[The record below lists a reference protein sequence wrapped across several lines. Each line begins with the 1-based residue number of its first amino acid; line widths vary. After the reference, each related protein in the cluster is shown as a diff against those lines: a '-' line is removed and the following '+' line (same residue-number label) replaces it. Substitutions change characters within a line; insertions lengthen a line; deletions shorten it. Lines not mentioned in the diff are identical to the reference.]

1 MDNLNNNKINN
12 KKMKRHSF
20 LARAAMMLLVM
31 LLSTVTAWAKDWN
44 GDGTLESPYLINN
57 KADFKRL
64 ATKVNNGN
72 YYSNE
77 YFRLTTDLD
86 FTGEDGVNPIG
97 NGSTSSGAFNGTF
110 DGAGHTISNISI
122 NSTMDYV
129 AVFGWVYTD
138 GVVKNLVLA
147 NSSITRSSI
156 GATVGGLVGRL
167 HGTVTNC
174 FVTGVT
180 VTTSSSMPG
189 IICGRKDSEAVLS
202 GNYYYNCTASG
213 KSTSIGCYNA
223 DVTDSNGAVSVHT
236 LTLGTGVSATA
247 SVAITYKGTDYYAK
261 GTSVALSS
269 SVANADGVIFEGYSV
284 NGSTISGTSFTMP
297 AKNTTVDINAT
308 DLWGVLAGAVGSSLK
323 PYTITTTAGL
333 NLLAENVNAGSTY
346 SGKYFVLAAN
356 IAYDSNVT
364 NNFTPIGSGGANVF
378 SGNFDGKGYCVSGIN
393 INEDSKDYIGI
404 FGYAS
409 SATISNLVV
418 NNCTLTG
425 SNYVGGIVGKMTS
438 GTLSNCL
445 VISTKVYCPNTCG
458 LIAGSFSGTLSNN
471 LYDALCWL
479 NSSSGLGYGVN
490 SSNNDNAYL
499 GVRIMAA
506 EGVGFA
512 PAETASAT
520 YASSGFKV
528 YPSGL
533 MYQNVCY
540 KKILT
545 NVTLHI
551 TYNGTIEQGYALEGF
566 KAYGSMMSE
575 ASGSDNYSVY
585 LSGMADCVI
594 EPYIAIQYWTG
605 AGTEADPYL
614 ITSVVGMNHLAEEVN
629 NGNTYENKHFA
640 LGADLEYDR
649 SVENNFTPI
658 GDNPK
663 FFKGNLDGRG
673 HTISGVNVL
682 RAAGVSREVGIIGY
696 SQGAHGNIHY
706 IRNLTVVN
714 SSFVSTNRDN
724 VAAICGSCEYT
735 KIENCHVGED
745 VYISGRNCVGGIAGS
760 LSGDALGCSCGAT
773 VVAQEGS
780 NSAGGICGDNYDTV
794 KDCIYYGKSVSAKY
808 KGAIAGYLYKPY
820 SPVVKNC
827 YYTTYGIGGVNSS
840 DTNGA
845 HFAMVTNNA
854 PSDISAAT
862 KTYGSGSYTGITV
875 YDNALYYKGQY
886 YWYDADL
893 VILEDGG
900 EENAARIASNQYS
913 TVAATRNVVLAGRT
927 LQAGGWN
934 TFCAPF
940 EISSAQ
946 IESVFGS
953 EVKVRTLSSS
963 SLSNDVLTLNFAE
976 ATTIEAGK
984 PYLVKVASTVADPVF
999 NGVSIVDGTTTIETA
1014 EVNFVP
1020 VMNPTE
1026 LTAGDKSVLFIK
1038 GGNTLTY
1045 PTATANMNGFR
1056 AYFQLLNANNARSFN
1071 MNFDDGETATGII
1084 ELTNTNSTNATNS
1097 YYDLQGR
1104 KVANPTKGLYIVNGK
1119 KIVK

>member
-31 LLSTVTAWAKDWN
+31 MLSTVTAWAKDWN

-269 SVANADGVIFEGYSV
+269 SLADADGIIFRGFRV
-284 NGSTISGTSFTMP
+284 NGNTISDASFTMP
-297 AKNTTVDINAT
+297 AQNTTVGIDAD
-308 DLWGVLAGAVGSSLK
+308 DLWGVLAGADGSSSK
-323 PYTITTTAGL
+323 PYTISTTAGL
-333 NLLAENVNAGSTY
+333 NLLSDKVNAGNNY
-346 SGKYFVLAAN
+346 GDKYFVLGAN
-356 IAYDSNVT
+356 IAYDSNVE
-364 NNFTPIGSGGANVF
+364 NCFNPIGLKGTNF
-378 SGNFDGKGYCVSGIN
+378 KGNFDGKGYCVSGIN
-393 INEDSKDYIGI
+393 INKASQHHIGL
-404 FGYAS
+404 FGEAS
-409 SATISNLVV
+409 GATITNLVV
-418 NNCTLTG
+418 SGFTLNG
-425 SNYVGGIVGKMTS
+425 SNFVGGIVGEMTS

-445 VISTKVYCPNTCG
+445 VLSTKVYCSNTCG
-458 LIAGSFSGTLSNN
+458 LIAGAFSGILSNN
-471 LYDALCWL
+471 FYDNSSWL
-479 NSSSGLGYGVN
+479 NTGSGIGYGVN
-490 SSNNDNAYL
+490 SSNNDNASI
-499 GVRIMAA
+499 GVRIMGAD
-506 EGVGFA
+506 GVTVE
-512 PAETASAT
+512 PAEAATAT
-520 YASSGFKV
+520 YANGFKV
-528 YPSGL
+528 YSSGL

-540 KKILT
+540 KKPLST
-545 NVTLHI
+545 VTLHI
-551 TYNGTIEQGYALEGF
+551 TYNGTIEQHHVLEGF
-566 KAYGSMMSE
+566 KAYGSTMSE
-575 ASGSDNYSVY
+575 ASGSGNYSVNIT
-585 LSGMADCVI
+585 GIGDCVI
-594 EPYIAIQYWTG
+594 EPNITIQYWTG
-605 AGTEADPYL
+605 AGTEADPYI
-614 ITSVVGMNHLAEEVN
+614 ITDIAGMSHLAEEVN

-900 EENAARIASNQYS
+900 EENGSRIASNQYS

-953 EVKVRTLSSS
+953 GAKVRTLSSS
-963 SLSNDVLTLNFAE
+963 SLSNDELTLNFAE

-984 PYLVKVASTVADPVF
+984 PYLVKVASTVANPLF
-999 NGVSIVDGTTTIETA
+999 NDVAIVDGTTTIETD